1 MIEQHWQLTR
11 RAFSNSPDPAFVYKS
26 SAFAEGF
33 ARLLYDATELRG
45 GLSLITGEIGCGKT
59 MLAQALADRL
69 AGTPNEVIEL
79 PYPKVTP
86 VQLLA
91 TVARGVGIDT
101 PPRGKLAVI
110 EALRARLA
118 ELHGN
123 GRRPVLVVDEAQLAS
138 PSLLE
143 EIRLL
148 TNFEDRQDKHL
159 HVVLLGQPELRARVR
174 KRPQID
180 QRVSLRFH
188 VEPMEREDVR
198 GYVEH
203 RLRVAG
209 WKGAPP
215 VFDDAAM
222 TVLAERSG
230 GVPRRVNTLATQGLF
245 VGAMQGLASIGG
257 ELMADVADDQE

>member
-1 MIEQHWQLTR
+1 MIEEHWKLTR
-11 RAFSNSPDPAFVYKS
+11 RAFANTPDPAFVYRS
-26 SAFAEGF
+26 GAFAEGF

-59 MLAQALADRL
+59 MLAQALLDRL
-69 AGTPNEVIEL
+69 QGTACEAFAL

-86 VQLLA
+86 AQLLA
-91 TVARGVGIDT
+91 TVARGIGIES

-110 EALRARLA
+110 EALSARLR
-118 ELHGN
+118 ELHSN

-148 TNFEDRQDKHL
+148 TNFEDHQHKHL
-159 HVVLLGQPELRARVR
+159 HVVLLGQPELRGSVR

-188 VEPMEREDVR
+188 IDPMEAEDVR

-209 WKGAPP
+209 WNGEPI
-215 VFDDAAM
+215 FSDDAISA
-222 TVLAERSG
+222 LAERGG
-230 GVPRRVNTLATQGLF
+230 GVPRRINTLATQALF
-245 VGAMQGLASIGG
+245 VGAMRGLSIIDG
-257 ELMADVADDQE
+257 ELVVDVADDQE

>member
-1 MIEQHWQLTR
+1 MIEDHWKLSR
-11 RAFSNSPDPAFVYKS
+11 RAFANTPDPAFVYRS
-26 SAFAEGF
+26 PAFAEGF

-69 AGTPNEVIEL
+69 QDSPCDVIIL

-86 VQLLA
+86 SQLLV
-91 TVARGVGIDT
+91 TVALGIGIAN
-101 PPRGKLAVI
+101 PPKGKLALI
-110 EALRARLA
+110 QALGGRLG
-118 ELHGN
+118 ELHRN

-159 HVVLLGQPELRARVR
+159 HVVLLGQPELRGSVR

-188 VEPMEREDVR
+188 VDPMEPADVP
-198 GYVEH
+198 GYVDH

-209 WKGAPP
+209 FTGTQI
-215 VFDDAAM
+215 FTDDALG
-222 TVLAERSG
+222 VLAARSG
-230 GVPRRVNTLATQGLF
+230 GVPRRVNTLATQALF
-245 VGAMQGLASIGG
+245 VGAMQGLSSIEA
-257 ELMADVADDQE
+257 ELMGDVADDQE

>member
-1 MIEQHWQLTR
+1 MIEQHWKLSR
-11 RAFSNSPDPAFVYKS
+11 RAFANTPDPAFVYRS
-26 SAFAEGF
+26 PAFAEGF
-33 ARLLYDATELRG
+33 ARLLYDATDLRG

-59 MLAQALADRL
+59 MLAQTLADRL
-69 AGTPNEVIEL
+69 QDSPCDVIIL
-79 PYPKVTP
+79 PYPKLTP
-86 VQLLA
+86 SQLLT
-91 TVARGVGIDT
+91 TVARGLGIET
-101 PPRGKLAVI
+101 PPRGKLAIV
-110 EALRARLA
+110 EALRARLI
-118 ELHGN
+118 ELHRN

-159 HVVLLGQPELRARVR
+159 HVVLLGQPELRGSVR

-188 VEPMEREDVR
+188 VDPMEAADVR

-209 WKGAPP
+209 STGATI
-215 VFDDAAM
+215 FSDEALCA
-222 TVLAERSG
+222 LAERSE
-230 GVPRRVNTLATQGLF
+230 GVPRRVNTLATQALF
-245 VGAMQGLASIGG
+245 VGAMRKLSSIDA
-257 ELMADVADDQE
+257 ELMTDVADDQA

>member
-1 MIEQHWQLTR
+1 MIEAHWQLSR
-11 RAFSNSPDPAFVYKS
+11 RAFANTPDPEFVYRS
-26 SAFAEGF
+26 EAFAEGF
-33 ARLLYDATELRG
+33 ARLVYDATELRG

-59 MLAQALADRL
+59 MLAQALADGL
-69 AGTPNEVIEL
+69 ADSPCDVITM

-86 VQLLA
+86 TQMLVV
-91 TVARGVGIDT
+91 VARGIGIAA
-101 PPRGKLAVI
+101 PPRGKLDVI
-110 EALRARLA
+110 VAIGARLA
-118 ELHGN
+118 ELHAE
-123 GRRPVLVVDEAQLAS
+123 GRRPVLLVDEAQLAS

-148 TNFEDRQDKHL
+148 TNHEDRQEKHI
-159 HVVLLGQPELRARVR
+159 HVVLLGQPELRDRVR

-188 VEPMEREDVR
+188 VEPMEADDVR
-198 GYVEH
+198 GYVAH

-209 WKGAPP
+209 RKNGA
-215 VFDDAAM
+215 VFTPGAL

-245 VGAMQGLASIGG
+245 VGAMRRLSQID
-257 ELMADVADDQE
+257 EQLMNDVADDQE